1 MAKGGNPRHLELI
14 RRINRSLILNMV
26 KERQP
31 VSRAQLARALNLSKT
46 TVSSIVD
53 ELVRKKLLVEYGD
66 CCPSGGAGRPSV
78 MLGFNPRSA
87 YCIGIDIASAN
98 LRLIITDL
106 AGEALY
112 ETKRPPSS
120 RIGELIGVV
129 EEAVRDCGLKMEA
142 VFGMGIGVPGIVT
155 AEGSV
160 VRAKFLGWSNF
171 PLKRLMEEHFPFPVF
186 VENGVNLAA
195 LGERWLGSGDQVDDM
210 LFVRIGTGI
219 GGAVICGGQLI
230 RGAGGNAGE
239 IGYFLESR
247 DVELGNVNQPGQQGV
262 LERKCSGAA
271 LTGHGR
277 PTEELFVAYGQGDR
291 EAARVVEPFIRDL
304 SVAIA
309 NCVSLLGPAKAV
321 IGGDVSEQMSP
332 VIYRLREEVERLTPI
347 RADVCLASLG
357 GRAGALGAVFHAM
370 TEVEQQDLRL
380 QP

>member
-106 AGEALY
+106 AGEVLY

-230 RGAGGNAGE
+230 HGAGGNAGE

-247 DVELGNVNQPGQQGV
+247 DVELGNVNHPGQQGV

-347 RADVCLASLG
+347 RVDVCLASLG

>member
-87 YCIGIDIASAN
+87 YCVGIDIASAN

-106 AGEALY
+106 AGEVLF

-120 RIGELIGVV
+120 RIGELIGIV
-129 EEAVRDCGLKMEA
+129 EEAVRDCGLKIET

-219 GGAVICGGQLI
+219 GGAVISGGQLI
-230 RGAGGNAGE
+230 HGAGGSAGE

-271 LTGHGR
+271 LAGHGR
-277 PTEELFVAYGQGDR
+277 PTEELFAAYGQGDQ

-309 NCVSLLGPAKAV
+309 NCVSLLGSAKAV

-332 VIYRLREEVERLTPI
+332 VIYRLREEVE
-347 RADVCLASLG
+347 
-357 GRAGALGAVFHAM
+357 
-370 TEVEQQDLRL
+370 QQDLRM

>member
-120 RIGELIGVV
+120 RMGELIGVV

-230 RGAGGNAGE
+230 HGAGGNAGE

-277 PTEELFVAYGQGDR
+277 PTEELFAAYGQGDR

-347 RADVCLASLG
+347 RADVWE
-357 GRAGALGAVFHAM
+357 AGPGPWERCS
-370 TEVEQQDLRL
+370 TR
-380 QP
+380 